1 MEQEVRTIADYME
14 MVKRRKWS
22 LILPT
27 AIVFIISLIAAFVW
41 PPTYRSTSTIL
52 IEEQEIPKEFVMT
65 TVTSYAEQRLQS
77 LNQRIMSST
86 RLLEVMNRFNLYSDL
101 RKRLTIE
108 EVIEMMRK
116 DIKFETISADV
127 LDRRKGGAPAAT
139 TIAFTVSYDGKHPEQ
154 VQQVANVL
162 ASLYLEENLRVREA
176 QTVGATKFLDEEATG
191 LRKQLAESDMK
202 IAAFKTKHQGEL
214 PELVQLNLQTLERI
228 ERDIDMQND
237 QLRNLKERE
246 GSLQVQLAS
255 IPTDAA
261 NQDRTLMKELKAK
274 LVQLQSKYSDK
285 YPDIGKTKS
294 EIAELE
300 KRLAAAPKG
309 DTDNTKKSPSP
320 FDQPDNPAYVTL
332 ASQLSST
339 QSDIESTK
347 KQIGELQKKRDDYR
361 KRMELSPRV
370 EEGYKALMTERNNTQ
385 LKYDEMMKKSMEAR
399 VAQGMEK
406 GQMGEKF
413 TLIDPARL
421 PEKPVKPKVWAIIL
435 VGLFLGIG
443 GGVGMTALK
452 EYSDQSVRDEQ
463 SLSVLTTL
471 PVLSTIPEII
481 TEKDRI
487 RVRARRKI
495 ALISTAG
502 AVVLA
507 VILFHFLVMD
517 LNVLWA
523 RVSRRYL

>member
-1 MEQEVRTIADYME
+1 MDQDAKTVADYME

-27 AIVFIISLIAAFVW
+27 AIIFIISLIAALVW

-52 IEEQEIPKEFVMT
+52 IEEQEIPKEYVMT

-77 LNQRIMSST
+77 LNQRIMSTT
-86 RLLEVMNRFNLYSDL
+86 RLLEVVNRFNLYLDL

-139 TIAFTVSYDGKHPEQ
+139 TIAFTVSYDGKNPGV

-176 QTVGATKFLDEEATG
+176 QTEGATKFLDEEATG
-191 LRKQLAESDMK
+191 LRKQLVESDMK
-202 IAAFKTKHQGEL
+202 ISAFKTKHQGEL

-261 NQDRTLMKELKAK
+261 NQDKTLMKELKAK

-347 KQIGELQKKRDDYR
+347 KQIGELQRKRDDYR

-421 PEKPVKPKVWAIIL
+421 PEKPVKPKIPVIIL
-435 VGLFLGIG
+435 LGLFLGIG
-443 GGVGMTALK
+443 AGVGTTALK
-452 EYSDQSVRDEQ
+452 EYSDQSVRNEQ
-463 SLSVLTTL
+463 SLAALTTL

-495 ALISTAG
+495 AIISTAG

-507 VILFHFLVMD
+507 IILFHFLVMD

>member
-1 MEQEVRTIADYME
+1 
-14 MVKRRKWS
+14 
-22 LILPT
+22 
-27 AIVFIISLIAAFVW
+27 
-41 PPTYRSTSTIL
+41 
-52 IEEQEIPKEFVMT
+52 
-65 TVTSYAEQRLQS
+65 
-77 LNQRIMSST
+77 
-86 RLLEVMNRFNLYSDL
+86 
-101 RKRLTIE
+101 
-108 EVIEMMRK
+108 
-116 DIKFETISADV
+116 
-127 LDRRKGGAPAAT
+127 
-139 TIAFTVSYDGKHPEQ
+139 
-154 VQQVANVL
+154 
-162 ASLYLEENLRVREA
+162 
-176 QTVGATKFLDEEATG
+176 
-191 LRKQLAESDMK
+191 
-202 IAAFKTKHQGEL
+202 
-214 PELVQLNLQTLERI
+214 
-228 ERDIDMQND
+228 
-237 QLRNLKERE
+237 
-246 GSLQVQLAS
+246 
-255 IPTDAA
+255 
-261 NQDRTLMKELKAK
+261 
-274 LVQLQSKYSDK
+274 
-285 YPDIGKTKS
+285 
-294 EIAELE
+294 
-300 KRLAAAPKG
+300 
-309 DTDNTKKSPSP
+309 
-320 FDQPDNPAYVTL
+320 
-332 ASQLSST
+332 
-339 QSDIESTK
+339 
-347 KQIGELQKKRDDYR
+347 
-361 KRMELSPRV
+361 MELSPRV